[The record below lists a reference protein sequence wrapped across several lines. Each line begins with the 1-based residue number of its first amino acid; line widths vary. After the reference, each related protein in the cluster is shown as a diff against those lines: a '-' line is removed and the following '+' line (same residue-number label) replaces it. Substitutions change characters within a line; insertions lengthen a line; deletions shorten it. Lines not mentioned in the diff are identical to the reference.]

1 MTTVSRTEAQA
12 IGLKC
17 FFVGEPCGRGHI
29 AERYVGN
36 SNCTECWREYR
47 RRLHYR
53 RHYGVEYG
61 EWTGAPPPKS
71 DHERIIE
78 LRWTSL
84 RLSGTRSGCSLL
96 SPPRRPHELWPQTTR
111 TPELVTPG
119 RGRKFSIRARTLPT

>member
-78 LRWTSL
+78 LEVEVAALKRHSVGVFAAQ
-84 RLSGTRSGCSLL
+84 SA
-96 SPPRRPHELWPQTTR
+96 
-111 TPELVTPG
+111 PE
-119 RGRKFSIRARTLPT
+119 AA